1 MIVRKEGSMTE
12 KGLDPLARQA
22 KADIIL
28 ERVASQLR
36 EMLHEAASELDPF
49 PPFME
54 SLFVRAIEAE
64 PGGAATSDRGCVVVC
79 PDGELYEYIYTM
91 LLGGLFPEP
100 TRKEE
105 TKKLDLPPQEYIP
118 YAYNALCE
126 ITKLILERQEGAG

>member
-1 MIVRKEGSMTE
+1 MAE
-12 KGLDPLARQA
+12 KGLDPQVRQA
-22 KADIIL
+22 TAHIML
-28 ERVASQLR
+28 ERAASQLR

-49 PPFME
+49 PPFMG

-79 PDGELYEYIYTM
+79 PDGELYEYVYSVM
-91 LLGGLFPEP
+91 FGGLFPEP
-100 TRKEE
+100 TPKEE

-126 ITKLILERQEGAG
+126 ITRLILERQEESSP